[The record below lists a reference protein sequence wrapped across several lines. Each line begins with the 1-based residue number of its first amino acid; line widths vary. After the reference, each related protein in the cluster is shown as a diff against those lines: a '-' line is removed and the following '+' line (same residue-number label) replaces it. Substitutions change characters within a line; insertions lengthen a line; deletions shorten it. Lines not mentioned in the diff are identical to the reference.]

1 VAYRVFRDSS
11 RVRADKVG
19 PAVLAELAELARD
32 AQALLV
38 EVATNDSTGIE
49 RT

>member
-11 RVRADKVG
+11 RVRADKVE
-19 PAVLAELAELARD
+19 PAVLAELVRD
-32 AQALLV
+32 ARVQALLV